1 MGEDEARARFG
12 RPVAEIAL
20 PAEAVAGA
28 MAYAI
33 EQPAT
38 VDVSEVVIRPTAQG

>member
-1 MGEDEARARFG
+1 M
-12 RPVAEIAL
+12 AL

-33 EQPAT
+33 EQPVT
-38 VDVSEVVIRPTAQG
+38 VDVGEIVIRPTAQA